1 MVGKVDLVMWTK
13 NGAATLPDVL
23 KRIEEAIPNE
33 NVSRKILVDD
43 HSTDR
48 TAEIAQEFNWVVYQ
62 NPGGGVANGANEAL
76 RHVSRDF
83 FVSIEQDLIL
93 SKKWWDRI
101 PKYMEDPS
109 VACAQGIRVPTHP
122 VLRLLEEWQSDVL
135 GKKPPLVSIDNNI
148 FRSKVVR
155 SMGGFPKNCPIC
167 TDMVLM
173 KKITNETA
181 YKWLI
186 DSDVISLHV
195 RNNLRSSLEH
205 QYKKGYLCARTPYC
219 IHDETPSVAVNVRIL
234 LTSPLRALQIAFK
247 RNYPNIIWAYPL
259 LRLYQLNIALSM
271 KESAPFTPPLSN
283 FKNCSEKRETDK
295 TEN

>member
-1 MVGKVDLVMWTK
+1 MVGKVDLVMWAK
-13 NGAATLPDVL
+13 NGEASLPKVL
-23 KRIEEAIPNE
+23 LQIDKVIPHE
-33 NVSRKILVDD
+33 NICHKTLVDD
-43 HSTDR
+43 HSVDQTVK
-48 TAEIAQEFNWVVYQ
+48 IARDFNWDVYT
-62 NPGGGVANGANEAL
+62 NPARGVSSGANEAL
-76 RHVSRDF
+76 RHVDRDF
-83 FVSIEQDLIL
+83 FVSIEQDIIL

-101 PKYMEDPS
+101 PKHMEDPS

-181 YKWLI
+181 YRWLI

-195 RNNLRSSLEH
+195 RNNLKSSLEH

-219 IHDETPSVAVNVRIL
+219 IHDESPSVAVNFRIL
-234 LTSPLRALQIAFK
+234 LTSPIRALQIALK

-259 LRLYQLNIALSM
+259 LRLYQLNIALIM
-271 KESAPFTPPLSN
+271 KESQPLTSPLSN
-283 FKNCSEKRETDK
+283 FKNSSEK
-295 TEN
+295 